1 MGRWMSPQDGA
12 LSPRWTVAQRTE
24 ALHQLRTSPVPE
36 DLKLF
41 RPDKS
46 NLCPELVTPAA
57 IFLLYLSAS
66 SQLGLNS
73 GTVTSGF
80 PSEVWEAFRVPTG
93 LLKRTK
99 LVIQ

>member
-1 MGRWMSPQDGA
+1 MSPQDGA
-12 LSPRWTVAQRTE
+12 LSPRWTVAQRNE
-24 ALHQLRTSPVPE
+24 ALHQLRTRPVSE
-36 DLKLF
+36 DLILF

-46 NLCPELVTPAA
+46 YLCPELVAPSA

-73 GTVTSGF
+73 GTVTSDF
-80 PSEVWEAFRVPTG
+80 PSEVWEAFQVPTG

-99 LVIQ
+99 LIIQ

>member
-1 MGRWMSPQDGA
+1 MSPQDGA
-12 LSPRWTVAQRTE
+12 LSPRWTVAQRNE
-24 ALHQLRTSPVPE
+24 ALHQLRTRPVS
-36 DLKLF
+36 DLILF

-46 NLCPELVTPAA
+46 YLRPELVAPAA

-73 GTVTSGF
+73 GTVTSDF
-80 PSEVWEAFRVPTG
+80 PSEVWEAFQVPTG

-99 LVIQ
+99 LIIQ